1 MITAVWRIGYR
12 RVRLPPPPLPT
23 REYIYER
30 RIDMT
35 SRDMRLF
42 EILKDHTIK
51 NAREIAHDIWK
62 DGDEDGIHDDLIA
75 AINRCENGTGTDA
88 DWDMLIEQ
96 TEM

>member
-1 MITAVWRIGYR
+1 
-12 RVRLPPPPLPT
+12 
-23 REYIYER
+23 
-30 RIDMT
+30 MT

-51 NAREIAHDIWK
+51 NAREVAHGIWK
-62 DGDEDGIHDDLIA
+62 DEDEDGIYDNLMA
-75 AINRCENGTGTDA
+75 AIARCEDGVGTDA

>member
-1 MITAVWRIGYR
+1 
-12 RVRLPPPPLPT
+12 
-23 REYIYER
+23 
-30 RIDMT
+30 MT
-35 SRDMRLF
+35 SRDIRLF

-88 DWDMLIEQ
+88 DLGYADRANRDVEYRIMRIYL
-96 TEM
+96 

>member
-1 MITAVWRIGYR
+1 
-12 RVRLPPPPLPT
+12 
-23 REYIYER
+23 
-30 RIDMT
+30 MT

-62 DGDEDGIHDDLIA
+62 DGDEDGIYDDLIV
-75 AINRCENGTGTDA
+75 AIARCEDGIGTDA

>member
-1 MITAVWRIGYR
+1 
-12 RVRLPPPPLPT
+12 
-23 REYIYER
+23 
-30 RIDMT
+30 MT

-88 DWDMLIEQ
+88 D
-96 TEM
+96 